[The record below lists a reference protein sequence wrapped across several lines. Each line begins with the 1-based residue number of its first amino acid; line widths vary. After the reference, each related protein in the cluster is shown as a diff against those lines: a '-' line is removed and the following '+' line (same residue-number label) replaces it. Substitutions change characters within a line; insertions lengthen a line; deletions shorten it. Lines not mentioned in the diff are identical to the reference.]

1 MEGGFDMLES
11 IRRGQKWL
19 TGILVALVGGVF
31 VFFMGL
37 GQPLQPG
44 GPSQGTVVELGN
56 IRLVQADFLRVR
68 AQQSDAYRE
77 QLGDQF
83 NSKIGRSFL
92 DSQALRTLVNRAIL
106 AHEAS
111 DLGLRVGK
119 EEIQQVVVQSAG
131 FIDESGRFDEDRFK
145 NFVEYEYGNQRNYVE
160 FMRYVLL
167 GQKMVRLLYTQGEVS
182 EGEAR
187 ASALYRLQQAQIG
200 YVAIDVETLPP
211 GSEISDEEVAA
222 YAAAH
227 EAELQALYEERLD
240 SFQLGKQLRLR
251 HVLFELG
258 PAPTPGENEE
268 AQKNAEAALARLESG
283 EDFAALAL
291 EVSDDIST
299 RDSGGDLG
307 LVSPDE
313 IASELSLAA
322 NALEPGQHSSVV
334 RTDRGLHLLKLEER
348 IDAGA
353 RPFAEVKSQLARE
366 AASKQAAAQRAD
378 EITDELA
385 TAIRD
390 GQSLED
396 AARERELTL
405 ERTGMLRRRADGFV
419 VGLGASPELLAMA
432 FALRADRPNSPEI
445 FAVGT
450 KLVLIQLLDRSE
462 PSEAELG
469 EIITTERSRLQ
480 DAKQNAFFQSW
491 VEARRSELI
500 RSGQLLIDS
509 SVVES

>member
-1 MEGGFDMLES
+1 
-11 IRRGQKWL
+11 
-19 TGILVALVGGVF
+19 
-31 VFFMGL
+31 
-37 GQPLQPG
+37 
-44 GPSQGTVVELGN
+44 
-56 IRLVQADFLRVR
+56 
-68 AQQSDAYRE
+68 
-77 QLGDQF
+77 
-83 NSKIGRSFL
+83 
-92 DSQALRTLVNRAIL
+92 
-106 AHEAS
+106 
-111 DLGLRVGK
+111 
-119 EEIQQVVVQSAG
+119 
-131 FIDESGRFDEDRFK
+131 
-145 NFVEYEYGNQRNYVE
+145 
-160 FMRYVLL
+160 
-167 GQKMVRLLYTQGEVS
+167 
-182 EGEAR
+182 
-187 ASALYRLQQAQIG
+187 
-200 YVAIDVETLPP
+200 
-211 GSEISDEEVAA
+211 
-222 YAAAH
+222 
-227 EAELQALYEERLD
+227 
-240 SFQLGKQLRLR
+240 
-251 HVLFELG
+251 
-258 PAPTPGENEE
+258 
-268 AQKNAEAALARLESG
+268 
-283 EDFAALAL
+283 
-291 EVSDDIST
+291 
-299 RDSGGDLG
+299 
-307 LVSPDE
+307 VSPDE

-469 EIITTERSRLQ
+469 EIIATERSRLQ
-480 DAKQNAFFQSW
+480 DAKQSAFFQSW

>member
-1 MEGGFDMLES
+1 MLES

-37 GQPLQPG
+37 GQPLQRG

-56 IRLVQADFLRVR
+56 IRLVQADFLRIR
-68 AQQSDAYRE
+68 AQQSDAYRD

-83 NSKIGRSFL
+83 NSKVGRSFL
-92 DSQALRTLVNRAIL
+92 DAQALRTLVNRAIL
-106 AHEAS
+106 AHEAHE
-111 DLGLRVGK
+111 LGLRVGR
-119 EEIQQVVVQSAG
+119 EEIQQVVVQSSG
-131 FIDESGRFDEDRFK
+131 FSDESGRFDEERFK
-145 NFVEYEYGNQRNYVE
+145 NFVEYEYGNQRNYIE

-200 YVAIDVETLPP
+200 YVALDAETLPP
-211 GSEISDEEVAA
+211 GSELGDEVVAA

-227 EAELQALYEERLD
+227 EAELQSLYEERLD
-240 SFQLGKQLRLR
+240 EFQLESQLRLR
-251 HVLFELG
+251 HILFELD
-258 PAPTPGENEE
+258 PAPTPGEKEE
-268 AQKNAEAALARLESG
+268 ASKSADTAWARLEAG
-283 EDFAALAL
+283 ENFATVAS
-291 EVSDDIST
+291 EVSDDVST

-307 LVSPDE
+307 LLSPDE
-313 IASELSLAA
+313 IASELSLAV
-322 NALEPGQHSSVV
+322 NGLEPGQHSSVV
-334 RTDRGLHLLKLEER
+334 RTDRGLHLVKLEER
-348 IDAGA
+348 IDAA
-353 RPFAEVKSQLARE
+353 VRPFAEVQSQLARE
-366 AASKQAAAQRAD
+366 AASRHAAAQHAD
-378 EITDELA
+378 RVSDELA
-385 TAIRD
+385 AAIRD
-390 GQSLED
+390 GESLED
-396 AARERELTL
+396 AARQRELTL

-432 FALRADRPNSPEI
+432 FALQPDKPSSPEI
-445 FAVGT
+445 FTVGS

-462 PSEAELG
+462 PSEADLG
-469 EIITTERSRLQ
+469 ETIARERSRLE

-500 RSGQLLIDS
+500 RSGQLLIDN

>member
-1 MEGGFDMLES
+1 MLES

-44 GPSQGTVVELGN
+44 GPSQGTVVELGD
-56 IRLVQADFLRVR
+56 IRLGQADFFRVR
-68 AQQSDAYRE
+68 RQHTDAYQD

-83 NSKIGRSFL
+83 NSKVGRSFL
-92 DSQALRTLVNRAIL
+92 DAQALRTLIDRAIL
-106 AHEAS
+106 AHEAHE
-111 DLGLRVGK
+111 LGLRVGK
-119 EEIQQVVVQSAG
+119 KEIQRVIVRSSGFVDEAG
-131 FIDESGRFDEDRFK
+131 GFDEERFQSY
-145 NFVEYEYGNQRNYVE
+145 VEYEYGNQRNYIQ
-160 FMRYVLL
+160 FMRRVLL

-200 YVAIDVETLPP
+200 YVAIDAESLPP
-211 GSEISDEEVAA
+211 GSEASEEEIET

-240 SFQLGKQLRLR
+240 EFQLGSQLRLW
-251 HVLFELG
+251 HMLFELD
-258 PAPTPGENEE
+258 PAPTPGELEDV
-268 AQKNAEAALARLESG
+268 QKNAEAALKRLEAG
-283 EDFAALAL
+283 EDFAAVAR
-291 EVSDDIST
+291 EVSDDVST

-322 NALEPGQHSSVV
+322 NGLEPGQHSEIV
-334 RTDRGLHLLKLEER
+334 RTDRGLHLVKLEER
-348 IDAGA
+348 IEAGV
-353 RPFAEVKSQLARE
+353 RPFAEVRSRLARE
-366 AASKQAAAQRAD
+366 GATKQAAAGRAD

-385 TAIRD
+385 AAIRD

-419 VGLGASPELLAMA
+419 VGLGASSELLAMA
-432 FALRADRPNSPEI
+432 FALRLDKPNSPEI
-445 FAVGT
+445 FTVGT

-462 PSEAELG
+462 PSEADLAETIAG
-469 EIITTERSRLQ
+469 ERSRLRE
-480 DAKQNAFFQSW
+480 AKKNAFLQSW
-491 VEARRSELI
+491 VEARRTELI
-500 RSGQLLIDS
+500 QSGQLLIDN